1 MKELT
6 LYLTNEIDDG
16 AFRNRTAAR
25 GIIVREGKYLVILG
39 RHGDCKFPGG
49 GMEQGETLQET
60 LFREVCEET
69 GFRVRKD
76 SIRDGFLVH
85 ERRKEEEKEV
95 LIMDSY
101 YFFCEAEHEAG
112 EHSLS
117 NYESGS
123 GSDSEVSWL
132 TLPEMI
138 KRNESVQDFAKA
150 PWAVREML
158 VMRELVQNNRT
169 EV

>member
-6 LYLTNEIDDG
+6 LYLTDEIDDG

-85 ERRKEEEKEV
+85 ERRKEEKKV

-101 YFFCEAEHEAG
+101 YYFCEIEQEEG

-123 GSDSEVSWL
+123 GSEVSWL

-138 KRNESVQDFAKA
+138 KRNESVQDFAKT

-158 VMRELVQNNRT
+158 VMRELVQDNRT